1 MMLRPQ
7 GRATTIPPNRQVVFE
22 VGIPMSSLK
31 TLYRHSSHYLGG
43 RVAVMLLGFISFPVF
58 TRVFS
63 VADYGTINLITNTVL
78 LLTVLSKFG
87 FQHSVQ
93 RYYPQGESDAG
104 PDTLRRY
111 YSTLFYSTAL
121 LALILSSIFIASL
134 FFGAGKLFGAA
145 AGGTLLLAC
154 SLVMIRSL
162 RSMQM
167 NLMQMENKT
176 KLFNGMDILQ
186 KAATIALVC
195 FLLFF
200 WQKTF
205 FAFFLGIV
213 IVEGAILLQYLPVL
227 ARRDL
232 LSLSMFDISFL
243 RTAVAFSLPLM
254 AAEISWVV
262 LDSGDR
268 FFIQHYM
275 GPQALGFYAAA
286 YGIAIYLQDVMMAPL
301 QMALFPICMKVWNTE
316 GKKATQDFLAR
327 SLDQFVLVG
336 VAVVCV
342 AIVTSRD
349 AIVLLA
355 SKKFQEAHTLL
366 PFLVIGLVLSA
377 VTIYFRPGL
386 LIHKRAS
393 KIAAATFYA
402 CILNIA
408 LNIVLLPRIGL
419 LGAAIATMISYGGIV
434 LFLAYQ
440 SLGVLPYKIELAAF
454 ARYAVVGGAA
464 SWLVTQLPIETPL
477 LSAVAKGTFILVLYA
492 GVLFAIDARVR
503 TLLTSAWTAITGW
516 LHSSGEPVLKPMPAV
531 TERT

>member
-1 MMLRPQ
+1 
-7 GRATTIPPNRQVVFE
+7 
-22 VGIPMSSLK
+22 MSSLK

-43 RVAVMLLGFISFPVF
+43 RVAVMLLGFVSFPVF

-93 RYYPQGESDAG
+93 RYYPEGQSDAG
-104 PDTLRRY
+104 PDALRRY

-121 LALILSSIFIASL
+121 LALVLSAVFIVSL
-134 FFGAGKLFGAA
+134 FFGVGRLFGVT

-154 SLVMIRSL
+154 SLVTIRSL

-167 NLMQMENKT
+167 NLMQMEHKT
-176 KLFNGMDILQ
+176 RLFNGMDILQ
-186 KAATIALVC
+186 KALSIAAVC
-195 FLLFF
+195 ALLFF
-200 WQKTF
+200 WQKTV
-205 FAFFLGIV
+205 FAFFLGLV
-213 IVEGAILLQYLPVL
+213 VVEGAILLQYLPVL
-227 ARRDL
+227 GRRHL
-232 LSLSMFDISFL
+232 ISLSMFDLGFL

-275 GPQALGFYAAA
+275 GAQALGFYAAA
-286 YGIAIYLQDVMMAPL
+286 YGIAIYLQDVLMAPL

-327 SLDQFVLVG
+327 SLDQFVLVA

-349 AIVLLA
+349 VIVLLA
-355 SKKFQEAHTLL
+355 SRKFQEAHTLL
-366 PFLVIGLVLSA
+366 PFLVVGLVLSA

-386 LIHKRAS
+386 MIHKRAS
-393 KIAAATFYA
+393 KIAVATFYA
-402 CILNIA
+402 SVLNIA

-419 LGAAIATMISYGGIV
+419 VGAAIATMVSYGGIV
-434 LFLAYQ
+434 VFLAYQ
-440 SLGVLPYKIELAAF
+440 SLRVLPYKIEFASF
-454 ARYAVVGGAA
+454 ARYAAVGGVA
-464 SWLVTQLPIETPL
+464 SWLVAQLPIETPL
-477 LSAVAKGTFILVLYA
+477 LSVLARGSLLLLLYIGT
-492 GVLFAIDARVR
+492 LFAIDGRVR
-503 TLLTSAWTAITGW
+503 TLLTQGWGAVTGW
-516 LHSSGEPVLKPMPAV
+516 LQSSSEPALKSMPAV
-531 TERT
+531 TERS

>member
-1 MMLRPQ
+1 
-7 GRATTIPPNRQVVFE
+7 
-22 VGIPMSSLK
+22 MSSLK

-58 TRVFS
+58 TRIFS
-63 VADYGTINLITNTVL
+63 VAEYGTINLITNTVL

-93 RYYPQGESDAG
+93 RYYPEGSASTG

-121 LALILSSIFIASL
+121 LALALSLLFSSRHCSL
-134 FFGAGKLFGAA
+134 ARDDLLGIT

-176 KLFNGMDILQ
+176 RLFNGMDILQ
-186 KAATIALVC
+186 KALTIGVVC
-195 FLLFF
+195 GLLFF
-200 WQKTF
+200 WQKTV
-205 FAFFLGIV
+205 FAFFLGLV
-213 IVEGAILLQYLPVL
+213 VVEGLILLQYLPVL
-227 ARRDL
+227 APPPVAFARHVR
-232 LSLSMFDISFL
+232 FGFL
-243 RTAVAFSLPLM
+243 RTAAAFSLPLM

-268 FFIQHYM
+268 FFVQHYL
-275 GPQALGFYAAA
+275 GAQALGFYAAA
-286 YGIAIYLQDVMMAPL
+286 YGIAIYLQDVLMQPL
-301 QMALFPICMKVWNTE
+301 QMALFPICMRVWNTE
-316 GKKATQDFLAR
+316 GKKATQDFLSR
-327 SLDQFVLVG
+327 SLDQFILVA

-349 AIVLLA
+349 VIVLLA
-355 SKKFQEAHTLL
+355 SRKFQQAHTLL

-386 LIHKRAS
+386 MIHKRAS
-393 KIAAATFYA
+393 KIAVATFYA

-408 LNIVLLPRIGL
+408 LNVVLLPRIGL
-419 LGAAIATMISYGGIV
+419 VGAAIATTVSYGGIV

-440 SLGVLPYKIELAAF
+440 SMRVLPYKLELVPSPDM
-454 ARYAVVGGAA
+454 R
-464 SWLVTQLPIETPL
+464 
-477 LSAVAKGTFILVLYA
+477 LSAA
-492 GVLFAIDARVR
+492 
-503 TLLTSAWTAITGW
+503 LLHGWWRSCRWKLRSSAPW
-516 LHSSGEPVLKPMPAV
+516 
-531 TERT
+531 

>member
-1 MMLRPQ
+1 
-7 GRATTIPPNRQVVFE
+7 
-22 VGIPMSSLK
+22 
-31 TLYRHSSHYLGG
+31 
-43 RVAVMLLGFISFPVF
+43 MLLGFISFPVF
-58 TRVFS
+58 TRIFS
-63 VADYGTINLITNTVL
+63 VAEYGTINLITNTVL

-93 RYYPQGESDAG
+93 RYYPEGSASAG

-121 LALILSSIFIASL
+121 LALALSLLFIASL
-134 FFGAGKLFGAA
+134 FFGAGRLLGIT

-176 KLFNGMDILQ
+176 RLFNGMDILQ
-186 KAATIALVC
+186 KALTIGVVC
-195 FLLFF
+195 GLLFF
-200 WQKTF
+200 WQKTV
-205 FAFFLGIV
+205 FAFFLGLV
-213 IVEGAILLQYLPVL
+213 VVEGLVLLQYLPVL
-227 ARRDL
+227 GRRQL
-232 LSLSMFDISFL
+232 LSPGMFDVGFL

-268 FFIQHYM
+268 FFIQHYL
-275 GPQALGFYAAA
+275 GAQALGFYAAA
-286 YGIAIYLQDVMMAPL
+286 YGIAIYLQDVLMQPL
-301 QMALFPICMKVWNTE
+301 QLALFPICMRVWNTE
-316 GKKATQDFLAR
+316 GKKATQDFLSR
-327 SLDQFVLVG
+327 SLDQFILVA

-349 AIVLLA
+349 VIVLLA
-355 SKKFQEAHTLL
+355 SRKFQEAHTLL

-386 LIHKRAS
+386 MIHKRAS
-393 KIAAATFYA
+393 KIAVATFYA

-408 LNIVLLPRIGL
+408 LNVVLLPRVGL
-419 LGAAIATMISYGGIV
+419 VGAAIATTVSYGGIV

-440 SLGVLPYKIELAAF
+440 SLRVLPYKLELVSFAKYGVVGAAAAWLAA
-454 ARYAVVGGAA
+454 
-464 SWLVTQLPIETPL
+464 QLPLETPL
-477 LSAVAKGTFILVLYA
+477 VSAMVKGSVVLALYTV
-492 GVLFAIDARVR
+492 VLFVIDKRVR
-503 TLLTSAWTAITGW
+503 ELLSQIWTALTGQPV
-516 LHSSGEPVLKPMPAV
+516 HKPVLEPMPAV

>member
-1 MMLRPQ
+1 
-7 GRATTIPPNRQVVFE
+7 
-22 VGIPMSSLK
+22 MSSLK

-58 TRVFS
+58 TRIFS
-63 VADYGTINLITNTVL
+63 VAEYGAINLITNTVL

-93 RYYPQGESDAG
+93 RYYPEGSASAG

-121 LALILSSIFIASL
+121 LALALSLLFVASL
-134 FFGAGKLFGAA
+134 FFGAGRLLGIT

-176 KLFNGMDILQ
+176 RLFNGMDILQ
-186 KAATIALVC
+186 KALTIGVVC
-195 FLLFF
+195 GLLFF
-200 WQKTF
+200 WQKTV
-205 FAFFLGIV
+205 FAFFLGLV
-213 IVEGAILLQYLPVL
+213 VVEGLVLLQYLPVL
-227 ARRDL
+227 GRRQL
-232 LSLSMFDISFL
+232 LSPGMFDVGFL

-268 FFIQHYM
+268 FFIQHYL
-275 GPQALGFYAAA
+275 GAQALGFYAAA
-286 YGIAIYLQDVMMAPL
+286 YGIAIYLQDVLMQPL
-301 QMALFPICMKVWNTE
+301 QLALFPICMRVWNTE
-316 GKKATQDFLAR
+316 GKKATQDFLSR
-327 SLDQFVLVG
+327 SLDQFILVA

-349 AIVLLA
+349 VIVLLA
-355 SKKFQEAHTLL
+355 SRKFQEAHTLL

-377 VTIYFRPGL
+377 VTIYFRTGL
-386 LIHKRAS
+386 MIHKRAS
-393 KIAAATFYA
+393 KIAVATFYA
-402 CILNIA
+402 SILNIV
-408 LNIVLLPRIGL
+408 LNVVLLPRIGL
-419 LGAAIATMISYGGIV
+419 VGAAIATTVSYGGIV

-440 SLGVLPYKIELAAF
+440 SLRVLPYKLELVSF
-454 ARYAVVGGAA
+454 AKYGLVGAA
-464 SWLVTQLPIETPL
+464 AAWLATQLPLETPL
-477 LSAVAKGTFILVLYA
+477 VSAMVKGSVILALYTV
-492 GVLFAIDARVR
+492 VLFVIDKRVR
-503 TLLTSAWTAITGW
+503 ELLSQIWTALTGQPV
-516 LHSSGEPVLKPMPAV
+516 HKPVLEPMPAV